1 MYAGKD
7 ASRRTT
13 ALRRWIRGCP
23 APIAPEPGS
32 AETAAGD
39 LLVSG
44 APERHASRVVL
55 RAARS
60 FVFFCVASTVVSVA
74 GPTALVGCRKSSAG
88 GSESSDKAGPPEVT
102 DASENLLFTWIDEKG
117 EFHVEQKVASVP
129 ASARDLVRVVDPEKG
144 APPELV
150 YLVDLR
156 TAGPNGTYPVRTAPR
171 DAFEKVAVERRAKS
185 GKVLAAAPPSS
196 AAPAGS
202 GEAADLV
209 DRPDV
214 IIYGAEWCG
223 PCHQAEA
230 YMKKRGIPYVEKDIE
245 KDSGAQR
252 EMRAKLAK
260 AGMRGGSI
268 PVIDVKGKLM
278 LGFDANAVERALKL

>member
-1 MYAGKD
+1 M
-7 ASRRTT
+7 S
-13 ALRRWIRGCP
+13 
-23 APIAPEPGS
+23 
-32 AETAAGD
+32 
-39 LLVSG
+39 
-44 APERHASRVVL
+44 
-55 RAARS
+55 RAAWS
-60 FVFFCVASTVVSVA
+60 FVLLCVASSLTSVGA
-74 GPTALVGCRKSSAG
+74 TTSLVGCSKSSTNGTEAREKDG
-88 GSESSDKAGPPEVT
+88 RPGPPEVT
-102 DASENLLFTWIDEKG
+102 DASQDLLFTWIDDKG
-117 EFHVEQKVASVP
+117 EFRVEQKVASIP
-129 ASARDLVRVVDPEKG
+129 AEARAIVRVVDPEKG
-144 APPELV
+144 APPESV
-150 YLVDLR
+150 YLVDL
-156 TAGPNGTYPVRTAPR
+156 TKPGPGGAYPVRTAPR
-171 DAFEKVAVERRAKS
+171 DEFEKVAVERRAKN

-202 GEAADLV
+202 GEGAELV

-252 EMRAKLAK
+252 EMRAKLSK

-268 PVIDVKGKLM
+268 PVIDVKGKLL